1 MSDVFSRFSP
11 FIQEYIYRNGWTEL
25 RQIQTDAARVIFESD
40 DDLLLTT
47 PTASGKTEAAFFPV
61 ISELYERPSDS
72 FGVLYIAPLKSL
84 INDQFSRIEELLQE
98 SNIPVYHFH
107 GDVAASHK
115 AKAIKDPKGI
125 VQITPE
131 SLESMLINRSNDIFR
146 LFCDLR
152 YVIIDELHTLTGS
165 DRGNQII
172 CQLARIAHIIGYHP
186 RRIGL
191 SATVGDVTEACRWL
205 SMGDGRR
212 AVCPDVPRAALKW
225 RLGLEQFYIGT
236 DGLSVSNGQAEDG
249 ETEDDAVTEV
259 ERERPPFD
267 PGYSYLYDCVK
278 GRKCIV
284 FSNSREETEY
294 VTATLRQIAEKLG
307 EPDVFSIH
315 HGNLSASLREGAELD
330 LKNDEVVNTTC
341 ATVTLELGIDIVKL
355 ERVLQVEAPNSVSA
369 MLQRIGRSGRRGGA
383 PEMMMIFR
391 EEMPLPDTPLP
402 QLVPWQILQ
411 AVAIIQLYAEE
422 RFIEPPVR
430 KRLPYSLMLHQT
442 LSVLKAS
449 GELSP
454 AALAKRVMSLPPFEC
469 VTKESYRALLLSM
482 ISNELIERTET
493 GGLIIG
499 LKGERLTSSFKFYAV
514 FKDSEDF
521 TVRSGSDEIG
531 TITSPPPVGDRFALA
546 GRVWEVTELDIR
558 GKLVFVTPVGGKM
571 EVSWPGDYGEIHTKI
586 LKGMQ
591 KILCE
596 STVYPYLKPA
606 AAKRIAEAR
615 ALAVRTGFHVKPI
628 VPLGGY
634 SYAFFPWLGTKAFRT
649 VRKLLLKLKERFK
662 LSAIDYERCYYIS
675 FRMENGTPEQL
686 YAALKA
692 EAGEDVIDL
701 LSLAGAGENPIFDK
715 YDEYIPSAL
724 LREAYAEDRLEKKI
738 QLD

>member
-236 DGLSVSNGQAEDG
+236 DGLSVSDGQAEDG
-249 ETEDDAVTEV
+249 ETEDDAVTEA
-259 ERERPPFD
+259 EQERPPFD

-278 GRKCIV
+278 GRKCKV
-284 FSNSREETEY
+284 FSNSRE
-294 VTATLRQIAEKLG
+294 
-307 EPDVFSIH
+307 
-315 HGNLSASLREGAELD
+315 
-330 LKNDEVVNTTC
+330 
-341 ATVTLELGIDIVKL
+341 DI
-355 ERVLQVEAPNSVSA
+355 
-369 MLQRIGRSGRRGGA
+369 
-383 PEMMMIFR
+383 
-391 EEMPLPDTPLP
+391 
-402 QLVPWQILQ
+402 
-411 AVAIIQLYAEE
+411 
-422 RFIEPPVR
+422 
-430 KRLPYSLMLHQT
+430 
-442 LSVLKAS
+442 
-449 GELSP
+449 
-454 AALAKRVMSLPPFEC
+454 
-469 VTKESYRALLLSM
+469 
-482 ISNELIERTET
+482 
-493 GGLIIG
+493 
-499 LKGERLTSSFKFYAV
+499 
-514 FKDSEDF
+514 
-521 TVRSGSDEIG
+521 
-531 TITSPPPVGDRFALA
+531 
-546 GRVWEVTELDIR
+546 
-558 GKLVFVTPVGGKM
+558 
-571 EVSWPGDYGEIHTKI
+571 
-586 LKGMQ
+586 
-591 KILCE
+591 
-596 STVYPYLKPA
+596 
-606 AAKRIAEAR
+606 
-615 ALAVRTGFHVKPI
+615 
-628 VPLGGY
+628 
-634 SYAFFPWLGTKAFRT
+634 FP
-649 VRKLLLKLKERFK
+649 
-662 LSAIDYERCYYIS
+662 
-675 FRMENGTPEQL
+675 
-686 YAALKA
+686 
-692 EAGEDVIDL
+692 
-701 LSLAGAGENPIFDK
+701 
-715 YDEYIPSAL
+715 
-724 LREAYAEDRLEKKI
+724 
-738 QLD
+738 